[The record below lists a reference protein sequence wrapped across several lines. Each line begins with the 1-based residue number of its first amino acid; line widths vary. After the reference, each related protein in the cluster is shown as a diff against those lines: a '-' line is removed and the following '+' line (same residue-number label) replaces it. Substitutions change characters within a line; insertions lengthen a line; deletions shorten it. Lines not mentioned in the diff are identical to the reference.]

1 MPPPRPTIH
10 DVASRAGV
18 SKSLVSLAMRGSPK
32 VSESSREAIMTAANE
47 LGYRPNAAA
56 RSLADRRS
64 RTIGVLIL
72 DLHNP
77 VFAEILDGAQAEIRR
92 HDYSTMLVSGGADPV
107 REQADIEKLLEF
119 CVEGLILVSHRLS
132 ATALKEVAAEVPT
145 VVVTR
150 RDITGPRIDTVS
162 NDDVAGAGL
171 AVDHL
176 VSLGHTRIT
185 CLTGGENPVSRDRE
199 RGYREAMARH
209 GLADQVHVV
218 TGGLTDAEGYVAAE
232 QALTSA
238 PTALFA
244 ANDLAAVGAVA
255 ALQESGLRVPE
266 DVSVVGYDGIAVGSL
281 RSVGLTSV
289 AQPLAHMGELAARRL
304 FERIDRPRARTQ
316 HLTVEARLAVRG
328 TTGPVRPGG

>member
-1 MPPPRPTIH
+1 
-10 DVASRAGV
+10 
-18 SKSLVSLAMRGSPK
+18 
-32 VSESSREAIMTAANE
+32 
-47 LGYRPNAAA
+47 
-56 RSLADRRS
+56 
-64 RTIGVLIL
+64 
-72 DLHNP
+72 
-77 VFAEILDGAQAEIRR
+77 
-92 HDYSTMLVSGGADPV
+92 
-107 REQADIEKLLEF
+107 
-119 CVEGLILVSHRLS
+119 
-132 ATALKEVAAEVPT
+132 
-145 VVVTR
+145 
-150 RDITGPRIDTVS
+150 
-162 NDDVAGAGL
+162 
-171 AVDHL
+171 
-176 VSLGHTRIT
+176 
-185 CLTGGENPVSRDRE
+185 VSRDRE